1 MLLELPNSKEL
12 GNTYVHLMDLQI
24 IDNDPKNEI
33 LVHVILGISDY
44 TKIKSQE
51 QSKVGFPGEP
61 LAEWQSLGGLQ
72 ICYFPKYP
80 YRIMKKFTA

>member
-12 GNTYVHLMDLQI
+12 ENTYVHLMDLQI

-51 QSKVGFPGEP
+51 QSKVGFPGEQ
-61 LAEWQSLGGLQ
+61 LAE
-72 ICYFPKYP
+72 
-80 YRIMKKFTA
+80 